1 MGHSNCGSA
10 TMTEQGNL
18 GRVGNIWL
26 NKSGITN
33 ITPLEQLA
41 KIWRVTYDS
50 AGGLNAG
57 RFVIHTDQGNVTIHK
72 NSKGMP
78 YIDLD
83 GVDGE
88 IALNFVLMIR
98 GNMEGFT
105 RRKVEETREAREAQ
119 AMMGHPTDRDF
130 LGLVRA
136 NLIANC
142 PVSATAVTNANA
154 IFGPDLAEVR
164 G

>member
-1 MGHSNCGSA
+1 
-10 TMTEQGNL
+10 
-18 GRVGNIWL
+18 
-26 NKSGITN
+26 
-33 ITPLEQLA
+33 
-41 KIWRVTYDS
+41 
-50 AGGLNAG
+50 
-57 RFVIHTDQGNVTIHK
+57 
-72 NSKGMP
+72 MP

-88 IALNFVLMIR
+88 IALDFIQTIR

-105 RRKVEETREAREAQ
+105 RREVEETREARKAQ

-142 PVSATAVTNANA
+142 PVSATAVTNANV
-154 IFGPDLAEVR
+154 IFGPGLAEVR
-164 G
+164 GRTVRRPPETVRTDYIPIPGTIFEQYQLVVSTGDVMIVNGVPFLVSSARGLNLLTAEFLSVRTAKKFSSSP